1 MSAPQ
6 TLAARYELRTV
17 LGRGGMAD
25 VHDGWDLR
33 LGRPVAVK
41 VLRPEYASIPDIRR
55 RFEVEARMAATLN
68 HPNVVAV
75 HDCGEDAG
83 VAYIVM
89 ERLPGRTLADD
100 IARGP
105 LPEARARAI
114 LADILAAV
122 GAAHDCGILHRDIKP
137 ANVLFSSTGVVK
149 VADFGIAKSADSG
162 HTTTGQVLGTVAYLS
177 PDRIAEKPAT
187 VADDLYAVG
196 VVGYEALAGHRPFV
210 GENILSLARAILAGG
225 APPLSEVRPDL
236 DPGLMHTVEKAMAH
250 DPAHRFSDAAAMR
263 NAILGNAG
271 RVTAPTPMGAPP
283 RTMAFA
289 PTTLSAAPLPP
300 ADPRRPRKTGLILAA
315 IAAVVVAVIVG
326 ALAIASQNN
335 DGGGSPAVA
344 PETSSQAPTPLPTP
358 TGTGELPVAPPV
370 SVGVPVPVPPA
381 QNPELP
387 NPNGNSGN
395 GNGNNGGNGNNK
407 DKEKDKENGRGGN

>member
-1 MSAPQ
+1 MSASQ
-6 TLAARYELRTV
+6 TLAARYELRAV

-55 RFEVEARMAATLN
+55 RFEVEARVAATLN

-75 HDCGEDAG
+75 HDCGEDGG
-83 VAYIVM
+83 VPFIVM

-177 PDRIAEKPAT
+177 PSRIAEKPAT

-196 VVGYEALAGHRPFV
+196 VVGYEALAGRRPFV

-225 APPLSEVRPDL
+225 APPLTEVRPDV
-236 DPGLMHTVEKAMAH
+236 DPELASTVENAMAY
-250 DPAHRFSDAAAMR
+250 DPAHRFGDAAAMR

-271 RVTAPTPMGAPP
+271 RVTASPPMGVPP

-289 PTTLSAAPLPP
+289 PATLSAAPLPA

-326 ALAIASQNN
+326 ALAIASRDN
-335 DGGGSPAVA
+335 DGGSPAVA
-344 PETSSQAPTPLPTP
+344 PATSSQAPTPLPTP
-358 TGTGELPVAPPV
+358 TGTEELPVAPPV
-370 SVGVPVPVPPA
+370 SVGVPVPVPPV
-381 QNPELP
+381 QNPEPP

-407 DKEKDKENGRGGN
+407 DKEKEKENGRGGN

>member
-1 MSAPQ
+1 
-6 TLAARYELRTV
+6 
-17 LGRGGMAD
+17 MAD

-225 APPLSEVRPDL
+225 APPLSEVRPDV
-236 DPGLMHTVEKAMAH
+236 DPALASTVEKAMAH
-250 DPAHRFSDAAAMR
+250 DPAHRFGDAAAMR

-271 RVTAPTPMGAPP
+271 RVTAPPPMVAPP

-289 PTTLSAAPLPP
+289 PATLSAAPLPGRSP
-300 ADPRRPRKTGLILAA
+300 SATQDGADPGSDRRCR
-315 IAAVVVAVIVG
+315 
-326 ALAIASQNN
+326 
-335 DGGGSPAVA
+335 GS
-344 PETSSQAPTPLPTP
+344 S
-358 TGTGELPVAPPV
+358 
-370 SVGVPVPVPPA
+370 
-381 QNPELP
+381 
-387 NPNGNSGN
+387 
-395 GNGNNGGNGNNK
+395 
-407 DKEKDKENGRGGN
+407 GRGRPGNRVTG

>member
-6 TLAARYELRTV
+6 LLADRYELRAV

-33 LGRPVAVK
+33 LGRAVAVK
-41 VLRPEYASIPDIRR
+41 VLRPEHAAIPDIRR
-55 RFEVEARMAATLN
+55 RFEVEARVAATLN

-100 IARGP
+100 IAQGP
-105 LPEARARAI
+105 LPEARARGI

-122 GAAHDCGILHRDIKP
+122 GAAHQCGILHRDIKP
-137 ANVLFSSTGVVK
+137 ANVLFSSAGVVK

-196 VVGYEALAGHRPFV
+196 VVGYEALAGHRPFG

-225 APPLSEVRPDL
+225 APPLTEARPGL
-236 DPGLMHTVEKAMAH
+236 DPGVVHTIEKAMAH
-250 DPAHRFSDAAAMR
+250 DPQHRFSDAAAMR
-263 NAILGNAG
+263 HAVLGYSG
-271 RVTAPTPMGAPP
+271 RVAAPPPRSAQP

-289 PTTLSAAPLPP
+289 PATLSAAPLPP
-300 ADPRRPRKTGLILAA
+300 ADPRRPRRTGLILAA
-315 IAAVVVAVIVG
+315 VAAVLVALVVG
-326 ALAIASQNN
+326 ALAIASQGN
-335 DGGGSPAVA
+335 DGAGSPAVA
-344 PETSSQAPTPLPTP
+344 PATSSQAPTPSPTL
-358 TGTGELPVAPPV
+358 TGTEELPVAPPV
-370 SVGVPVPVPPA
+370 SVGVPVPAPPA
-381 QNPELP
+381 QIPEPP

-395 GNGNNGGNGNNK
+395 GNGNNSGNGNNK
-407 DKEKDKENGRGGN
+407 DKEKEKENGRGGN